1 MNNCIA
7 AQSGGPTAAINAS
20 LAGVIQGVLDR
31 PEYDHIYG
39 SLNGITGILE
49 ERFLDLTETF
59 QEADNLELL
68 KVTPA
73 MYLGS
78 CRYKLPNPEDDPAV
92 YETIFRFFEK
102 MEITAFFYIGGN
114 DSMDTVDKLSAY
126 AARVQSQVC
135 IIGIPK
141 TIDNDLCVT
150 DHTLD
155 LVLPQNM
162 WPLPFWK
169 FITIP
174 PFMLPKA

>member
-1 MNNCIA
+1 M
-7 AQSGGPTAAINAS
+7 
-20 LAGVIQGVLDR
+20 
-31 PEYDHIYG
+31 
-39 SLNGITGILE
+39 
-49 ERFLDLTETF
+49 TETF

-126 AARVQSQVC
+126 ARSRTPWMTPARLALMAAV
-135 IIGIPK
+135 G
-141 TIDNDLCVT
+141 
-150 DHTLD
+150 
-155 LVLPQNM
+155 
-162 WPLPFWK
+162 
-169 FITIP
+169 P
-174 PFMLPKA
+174 PD

>member
-92 YETIFRFFEK
+92 YETIFRFLK
-102 MEITAFFYIGGN
+102 KWK
-114 DSMDTVDKLSAY
+114 S
-126 AARVQSQVC
+126 
-135 IIGIPK
+135 
-141 TIDNDLCVT
+141 
-150 DHTLD
+150 
-155 LVLPQNM
+155 
-162 WPLPFWK
+162 LPFS
-169 FITIP
+169 ISAEMIP
-174 PFMLPKA
+174 WTPLRNCLIMQLLQDRPYGLSDAPRPLTMTWH